1 MSNYN
6 KLRAGTLV
14 NLVGELG
21 RLGFKF
27 DIQKYPN
34 MRNKWK
40 IVMEFPAGC
49 KANLSTVLGNNLEM
63 VKLQDAVRMGG
74 GTFLF
79 NLSAAVGRFG
89 ENALLSA
96 LRQKRLNWTIT
107 QGSARYNL
115 RDLTLTNILQ
125 LQNRS
130 GHGLDVIAKV
140 TEPRPP
146 APFWMAIEVKSKM
159 GPDVRFP
166 SLSDAQQQADYVQ
179 RKAQQALDGIQR
191 AARAKRR
198 NETVGRSW
206 EDLIPHREVVE
217 EFLDATRGHI
227 VKGVARV
234 ELDMKGN
241 PVGDIVGHKWE

>member
-89 ENALLSA
+89 ENAVLAA
-96 LRQKRLNWTIT
+96 LRGKRLNWRIT
-107 QGSARYNL
+107 QGGASYNL

-130 GHGLDVIAKV
+130 GHGLDVIARI

-146 APFWMAIEVKSKM
+146 APGWLAIEVKSKM
-159 GPDVRFP
+159 GADVRFP
-166 SLSDAQQQADYVQ
+166 SLSEAQQQSDYVQ
-179 RKAQQALDGIQR
+179 RKAQAALDGIDR
-191 AARAKRR
+191 ARRAIQR

-206 EDLIPHREVVE
+206 EDLIPERAVIE
-217 EFLDATRGHI
+217 EFKDASADRI
-227 VKGVARV
+227 AKAVARV
-234 ELDMKGN
+234 ELDMQGN
-241 PVGDIVGHKWE
+241 PVGDIQAGAW